1 MNDLNHKVGVKEQNL
16 VVRNIKLSELDEQNQ
31 AALLDAIDHTFGID
45 AVAFNQEKNTLHLAY
60 DATNINLDGIE
71 DIITQHGAEIHDDW
85 WTHIKEDYYK
95 FLDQNVKD
103 NAEHKPWSCHQPPKK
118 SGPKSGDKR

>member
-1 MNDLNHKVGVKEQNL
+1 MNNLNHKVGVKEQNL
-16 VVRNIKLSELDEQNQ
+16 VVRNIKLSKLNEQNKT
-31 AALLDAIDHTFGID
+31 ALLEVINQTFGVD
-45 AVAFNQEKNTLHLAY
+45 AVNFNQEKSTLHLAY

-71 DIITQHGAEIHDDW
+71 AIITQHGAEIHDDW

-95 FLDQNVKD
+95 FIDQNVKD

-118 SGPKSGDKR
+118 LGPKSRTK